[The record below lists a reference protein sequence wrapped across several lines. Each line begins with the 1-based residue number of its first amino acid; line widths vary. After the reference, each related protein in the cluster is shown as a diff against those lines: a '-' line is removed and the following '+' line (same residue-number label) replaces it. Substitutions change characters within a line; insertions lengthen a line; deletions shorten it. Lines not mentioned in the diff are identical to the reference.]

1 MSNAT
6 LVRRAHA
13 IARTPSRS
21 RNVRRRPVRALRRPT
36 RRGRRSSGSS
46 ANAWLGYAAAAGIGL
61 ALLGGTGAVASP
73 AAPASAPTVG
83 APGVA
88 AAYTGVA
95 TGCVLRDPTTSGCV
109 TGATEHALAE
119 IDRQFG
125 GYRKGPKLLSA
136 GCWDLHAWNPT
147 SDHPKGK
154 GCDFFVIKAGVF
166 PAGDQLAHGWELANW
181 LRANAGPLRVS
192 YVIWQGRIW
201 TSGRGDNG
209 GWGSK
214 YTGGGIY
221 NARDATGGHY
231 DHVHVSIA
239 I

>member
-1 MSNAT
+1 MSNTA
-6 LVRRAHA
+6 LVRRAHT
-13 IARTPSRS
+13 IARTSPRS
-21 RNVRRRPVRALRRPT
+21 RPVRRRPVRAIRRPA
-36 RRGRRSSGSS
+36 RRARRTGSS
-46 ANAWLGYAAAAGIGL
+46 SNAWVWLAVVVGIGL
-61 ALLGGTGAVASP
+61 ALIGGTGAVASP
-73 AAPASAPTVG
+73 ATAPAPTAA

-95 TGCVLRDPTTSGCV
+95 TGCVMRDPTTSGCV

-125 GYRKGPKLLSA
+125 GYRKGPKIRSA
-136 GCWDLHAWNPT
+136 GCWDAHAWNPT

-154 GCDFFVIKAGVF
+154 GCDLFFAAAGTF
-166 PAGDQLAHGWELANW
+166 AAGDDLAHGWELANW
-181 LRANAGPLRVS
+181 LRANAPALRVS
-192 YVIWQGRIW
+192 YVIWHGRIW
-201 TSGRGDNG
+201 MAGRGDNG

-221 NARDATGGHY
+221 NASDATGGHF
-231 DHVHVSIA
+231 DHVHVSFA

>member
-1 MSNAT
+1 
-6 LVRRAHA
+6 
-13 IARTPSRS
+13 
-21 RNVRRRPVRALRRPT
+21 
-36 RRGRRSSGSS
+36 
-46 ANAWLGYAAAAGIGL
+46 
-61 ALLGGTGAVASP
+61 
-73 AAPASAPTVG
+73 
-83 APGVA
+83 VA

-95 TGCVLRDPTTSGCV
+95 TGCVLHDPTTAGCV

-125 GYRKGPKLLSA
+125 GYRKGPKIRSA
-136 GCWDLHAWNPT
+136 GCWDAHAWNPT

-154 GCDFFVIKAGVF
+154 GCDLFFAPSGTF
-166 PAGDQLAHGWELANW
+166 AARADLAHGWELANW
-181 LRANAGPLRVS
+181 LRANASALRVS

-201 TSGRGDNG
+201 TVGRGDVG

-221 NARDATGGHY
+221 NAADATGGHY
-231 DHVHVSIA
+231 DHVHVSFA